1 MDQRPQSPSTARD
14 LGKECNRQGLPL
26 FLGQKHDV
34 FEPHGVFN
42 RIQKYLVIFLLAIS
56 FCRVPA
62 TTVHLSPPQSWEA
75 VLAYAASCHLQWGK
89 EIIFT
94 YGPLGFLNS
103 DYYWGYLFWPSI
115 LWAFGFAMIAVAVFF
130 RLSKRIPL
138 GFRIVLLLVLPF
150 AAAPLNFHLGFDPV
164 YFLAIAA
171 LSISAFPEERP
182 SLRWLLL
189 VGMTLGILCQI
200 KFTFFIYSALSIFFV
215 SLAQLQQRK
224 WREFAFLFGSIFF
237 TFLGTWL
244 AMGQNISHLVEY
256 FHMSFKV
263 AGGYTSALSLSTE
276 PLVFT
281 FGLATGFLLLLT
293 IFFYWL
299 ASTKSLTRF
308 LRICIVGMGAF
319 LAWKEGFVRSDQH
332 IYVFFVYAFLLFT
345 LMPAFAL
352 TSTEKLPRYA
362 SLFSIAGLL
371 ISGTFFLSPQS
382 QYISAAGQSLFP
394 KFSDSFSAFFS
405 PLWYRSALERQLE
418 QFRRNAS
425 IPTIRATVGGSSV
438 GVLNYDQDVAILN
451 QLNYMPHPVFQSYSA
466 YTPELQYLNLQFFS
480 TDKAPEYILW
490 KYGTIDHR
498 FPTLDEG
505 KLILEITRSYDLVL
519 REGSFLLWKR
529 NPTVEKAINLQN
541 AQVLNGRLDQ
551 KINIPDGPSWLKVEI
566 KQTLLGLM
574 RSFAFKPPTVFIDVQ
589 LKDGETLRH
598 RLIPGTAASGFLVN
612 PLVQTDTDLVEYAN
626 HQLSNKSVT
635 ALGIHTD
642 NDHFYK
648 RDILF
653 SIQGITSTGTR

>member
-1 MDQRPQSPSTARD
+1 M
-14 LGKECNRQGLPL
+14 
-26 FLGQKHDV
+26 
-34 FEPHGVFN
+34 
-42 RIQKYLVIFLLAIS
+42 
-56 FCRVPA
+56 
-62 TTVHLSPPQSWEA
+62 
-75 VLAYAASCHLQWGK
+75 
-89 EIIFT
+89 
-94 YGPLGFLNS
+94 
-103 DYYWGYLFWPSI
+103 
-115 LWAFGFAMIAVAVFF
+115 
-130 RLSKRIPL
+130 
-138 GFRIVLLLVLPF
+138 
-150 AAAPLNFHLGFDPV
+150 
-164 YFLAIAA
+164 
-171 LSISAFPEERP
+171 
-182 SLRWLLL
+182 
-189 VGMTLGILCQI
+189 
-200 KFTFFIYSALSIFFV
+200 
-215 SLAQLQQRK
+215 
-224 WREFAFLFGSIFF
+224 
-237 TFLGTWL
+237 
-244 AMGQNISHLVEY
+244 
-256 FHMSFKV
+256 
-263 AGGYTSALSLSTE
+263 
-276 PLVFT
+276 
-281 FGLATGFLLLLT
+281 
-293 IFFYWL
+293 
-299 ASTKSLTRF
+299 
-308 LRICIVGMGAF
+308 
-319 LAWKEGFVRSDQH
+319 
-332 IYVFFVYAFLLFT
+332 
-345 LMPAFAL
+345 
-352 TSTEKLPRYA
+352 
-362 SLFSIAGLL
+362 
-371 ISGTFFLSPQS
+371 
-382 QYISAAGQSLFP
+382 
-394 KFSDSFSAFFS
+394 
-405 PLWYRSALERQLE
+405 ERQLE